1 VFSPCSPV
9 VSIGGHENGGVI
21 DDGAHAER
29 RTVRA
34 VRS

>member
-1 VFSPCSPV
+1 VFSPCSPL
-9 VSIGGHENGGVI
+9 VSIGGHENSGVI

-29 RTVRA
+29 TARD